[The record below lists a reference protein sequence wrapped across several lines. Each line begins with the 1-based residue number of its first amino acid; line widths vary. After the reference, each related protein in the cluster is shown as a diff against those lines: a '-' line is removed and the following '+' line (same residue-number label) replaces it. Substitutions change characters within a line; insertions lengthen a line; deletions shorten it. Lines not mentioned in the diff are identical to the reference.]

1 MTRFDDAIHRL
12 EEFRDRYPNATETVE
27 VRFLLAQALQKSA
40 EFPALRRRTAETDN
54 ARNEFRRQM
63 QERLERAIRELQQ
76 LQTVL
81 QTLQSAGQLAESGQ
95 GMLRNCFF
103 EIANCLFLLE
113 RYDAAIAAYSTSAG
127 RYQQEPDSL
136 IAYVQIANC
145 YDHMEKPA
153 EALST
158 LAQALLILKQLPD
171 EAFSAT
177 PSSKSRDD
185 WMRWLNWAMKLHN

>member
-1 MTRFDDAIHRL
+1 MFRFDEGIQRL
-12 EEFRDRYPNATETVE
+12 EDFSDRYPNALETIE
-27 VRFLLAQALQKSA
+27 VRFLLAEALQKSA
-40 EFPALRRRTAETDN
+40 EFPESRWKHAETDN

-76 LQTVL
+76 LQTLLQAL
-81 QTLQSAGQLAESGQ
+81 QTAGQLDEAGQ

-145 YDHMEKPA
+145 YNHMEKPA
-153 EALST
+153 EPQST
-158 LAQALLILKQLPD
+158 LAQALLILQQLPD
-171 EAFSAT
+171 EACSAT
-177 PSSKSRDD
+177 P
-185 WMRWLNWAMKLHN
+185 